1 MKGFKGRRFAYG
13 VAMIMLGLATP
24 GILNWFVASGRDS
37 GLFN

>member
-1 MKGFKGRRFAYG
+1 
-13 VAMIMLGLATP
+13 MLGLATP